1 MSSSKLPERASLDY
15 LRKLAKDR
23 LRQLRQADSR
33 AKLATAL
40 LTVAR
45 EHGFSS
51 WRALKAEVEL
61 RQAKSTAGFFEACA
75 EGDVET
81 LRGLLPQDPDL
92 VRASDRDRRHDGW
105 TGLHAAAER
114 GHVDAVR
121 LLLAHGADPNAREAG
136 DNAYAL
142 HFAAGYGQ
150 LAAVRALLDAGA
162 DVHGIGDLHEAEVIG
177 WATALS
183 SPSDVRRDVLALLL
197 ERGARHHI
205 FSAIAVGDPDLIQK
219 LVEQNPEALDRRMSR
234 FEQAQTPLHFA
245 ISRNRPDILDL
256 LIGLGAD
263 LEAEDGNGHTALAVA
278 ILRNDQAAMSRLHAA
293 GAKLPKPVDSS
304 GFRASMSEMADSI
317 KKGVPMLSVP
327 DIAATLDWYAS
338 IGFKELGRYE
348 DGGLVNWGM
357 MSFGNAELML
367 RSGGVSSPHEV
378 SLWFYTDK
386 VDAIYRVLKSRQLE
400 AAQAALADAAGG
412 NDGFEFVED
421 LYDPFYGGRQF
432 SIRDPNGYT
441 LIFLQPAQRLRPGRT
456 KAYNALQSRKES

>member
-1 MSSSKLPERASLDY
+1 MTSSLPERASLDY

-51 WRALKAEVEL
+51 WRALKAEVEA
-61 RQAKSTAGFFEACA
+61 RRAKSVALFFAACA
-75 EGDVET
+75 KGEVEA
-81 LRGLLPQDPDL
+81 LRGQLAQDPDL
-92 VRASDRDRRHDGW
+92 VRAGNPDRRHLGW

-183 SPSDVRRDVLALLL
+183 SPSDVRWDVLSLLL

-205 FSAIAVGDPDLIQK
+205 FSAIAVGDPDLIQR
-219 LVEQNPEALDRRMSR
+219 LVEHNPEVLDRRMSR
-234 FEQAQTPLHFA
+234 FEQGQTPLHFA
-245 ISRNRPDILDL
+245 ISRDCTDILDL

-263 LEAEDGNGHTALAVA
+263 LEAEDGNGRTALAA
-278 ILRNDQAAMSRLHAA
+278 AMQRNHQAAMRLLHAA
-293 GAKLPKPVDSS
+293 GAKQPASVDSS
-304 GFRASMSEMADSI
+304 GFRAGMSDMAGSVR
-317 KKGVPMLSVP
+317 KGVPMLSVP
-327 DIAATLDWYAS
+327 DIGATVDWYVS

-348 DGGLVNWGM
+348 EGGLVNWGM
-357 MSFGNAELML
+357 VSFGHAELML
-367 RSGGVSSPHEV
+367 RLGERPRPHEV
-378 SLWFYTDK
+378 SLWLYTDR
-386 VDAIYRVLKSRQLE
+386 VDDLYRLLRSRQLE
-400 AAQAALADAAGG
+400 AAQAALAGERSGHGG
-412 NDGFEFVED
+412 IEFVED
-421 LYDPFYGGRQF
+421 LYEPFYGGRQF

-441 LIFLQPAQRLRPGRT
+441 LIFLQTARQRQAPGAAN
-456 KAYNALQSRKES
+456 AYNALQRRKES